1 MTARRRGA
9 ALWPGLTLACLLA
22 VLAFVLSFD
31 ALRIVA
37 LACGV
42 QPALAWMFPLIVDG
56 STLAFTWAT
65 WAFRTRGMGTWYPW
79 LMLVLFSV
87 VSLIGNALHAHPVQ
101 VNGMLLPDWVPPL
114 VMTMPPIALLATT
127 HMIVMAAGRTFDAQP
142 DEPDREPMPD
152 AGGRSAIAPE
162 PEPPAA
168 ESEPEPSAPVPES
181 SEPEP
186 MGETVPAT
194 PEPEPSEPGPEPA
207 TPVPP
212 PPARPVAPPRRG
224 APGGGGAH
232 DRGAGPVFF
241 FGGAPRGRRGGPPT
255 ITIVTRR
262 RPWRRARARA
272 PRHALHGRAS
282 YARGSGR

>member
-87 VSLIGNALHAHPVQ
+87 VTRH
-101 VNGMLLPDWVPPL
+101 
-114 VMTMPPIALLATT
+114 
-127 HMIVMAAGRTFDAQP
+127 
-142 DEPDREPMPD
+142 
-152 AGGRSAIAPE
+152 
-162 PEPPAA
+162 
-168 ESEPEPSAPVPES
+168 
-181 SEPEP
+181 
-186 MGETVPAT
+186 
-194 PEPEPSEPGPEPA
+194 
-207 TPVPP
+207 
-212 PPARPVAPPRRG
+212 RPC
-224 APGGGGAH
+224 
-232 DRGAGPVFF
+232 
-241 FGGAPRGRRGGPPT
+241 
-255 ITIVTRR
+255 
-262 RPWRRARARA
+262 RRARARA

>member
-1 MTARRRGA
+1 MMTRRRGA

-65 WAFRTRGMGTWYPW
+65 WAFRARGMGTWYPW

-127 HMIVMAAGRTFDAQP
+127 HMIVMAAGRTFRRAAGRNRP
-142 DEPDREPMPD
+142 ETD
-152 AGGRSAIAPE
+152 AGRGRTVRDRTGACNAR
-162 PEPPAA
+162 PAA
-168 ESEPEPSAPVPES
+168 ARAAGGQRPGAGRPLGRADERRLTRRWLWL
-181 SEPEP
+181 
-186 MGETVPAT
+186 GPA
-194 PEPEPSEPGPEPA
+194 GML
-207 TPVPP
+207 
-212 PPARPVAPPRRG
+212 RRG
-224 APGGGGAH
+224 
-232 DRGAGPVFF
+232 
-241 FGGAPRGRRGGPPT
+241 PT

-262 RPWRRARARA
+262 RPRRRVRARA

-282 YARGSGR
+282 CARGSGR

>member
-101 VNGMLLPDWVPPL
+101 VNNMLLPDWVPPL

-162 PEPPAA
+162 PEPPA
-168 ESEPEPSAPVPES
+168 
-181 SEPEP
+181 
-186 MGETVPAT
+186 
-194 PEPEPSEPGPEPA
+194 
-207 TPVPP
+207 
-212 PPARPVAPPRRG
+212 RPVAS
-224 APGGGGAH
+224 
-232 DRGAGPVFF
+232 DRELA
-241 FGGAPRGRRGGPPT
+241 
-255 ITIVTRR
+255 
-262 RPWRRARARA
+262 ARWAEQMNV
-272 PRHALHGRAS
+272 G
-282 YARGSGR
+282 

>member
-22 VLAFVLSFD
+22 ALAFVLSFD

-127 HMIVMAAGRTFDAQP
+127 HMIVMAAGRTFDAL
-142 DEPDREPMPD
+142 DETEVVAAGEPD
-152 AGGRSAIAPE
+152 
-162 PEPPAA
+162 
-168 ESEPEPSAPVPES
+168 
-181 SEPEP
+181 
-186 MGETVPAT
+186 GETSDPPNTGDDPVGDAS
-194 PEPEPSEPGPEPA
+194 EPSETGDDAVGDGPVMPEPA
-207 TPVPP
+207 VIADAGPSDTAADD
-212 PPARPVAPPRRG
+212 PARTADDNGSDMVRG
-224 APGGGGAH
+224 
-232 DRGAGPVFF
+232 DRELA
-241 FGGAPRGRRGGPPT
+241 
-255 ITIVTRR
+255 
-262 RPWRRARARA
+262 ARWAREMNV
-272 PRHALHGRAS
+272 G
-282 YARGSGR
+282 

>member
-56 STLAFTWAT
+56 STLAFTWTT

-101 VNGMLLPDWVPPL
+101 VNNMLLPDWVPPL
-114 VMTMPPIALLATT
+114 VMTMPPIALLTTT
-127 HMIVMAAGRTFDAQP
+127 HMIVMAAGRTFDAL
-142 DEPDREPMPD
+142 DETEVVAAGEPDGETSDPPNTGDDPVGDASEPSETGDDAIGDGPVIPEPAVIPD
-152 AGGRSAIAPE
+152 AGPSDT
-162 PEPPAA
+162 AA
-168 ESEPEPSAPVPES
+168 DD
-181 SEPEP
+181 
-186 MGETVPAT
+186 
-194 PEPEPSEPGPEPA
+194 
-207 TPVPP
+207 
-212 PPARPVAPPRRG
+212 PARTADDNGSDMVRG
-224 APGGGGAH
+224 
-232 DRGAGPVFF
+232 DRELA
-241 FGGAPRGRRGGPPT
+241 
-255 ITIVTRR
+255 
-262 RPWRRARARA
+262 ARWAREMNV
-272 PRHALHGRAS
+272 G
-282 YARGSGR
+282 

>member
-101 VNGMLLPDWVPPL
+101 VNNMLLPDWVPPL

-127 HMIVMAAGRTFDAQP
+127 HMIVMAAGRTFDAL
-142 DEPDREPMPD
+142 DETEVMAAGEPD
-152 AGGRSAIAPE
+152 
-162 PEPPAA
+162 
-168 ESEPEPSAPVPES
+168 
-181 SEPEP
+181 
-186 MGETVPAT
+186 GETSDPPNTGDDPVGDAS
-194 PEPEPSEPGPEPA
+194 EPSETVEKTGMHRTCDMKYETPASPASRRVRFRVQFVRHPFASMYLVSASVFGRSGYASIAAAPSSRLVSPLQPE
-207 TPVPP
+207 
-212 PPARPVAPPRRG
+212 
-224 APGGGGAH
+224 
-232 DRGAGPVFF
+232 
-241 FGGAPRGRRGGPPT
+241 
-255 ITIVTRR
+255 
-262 RPWRRARARA
+262 
-272 PRHALHGRAS
+272 S
-282 YARGSGR
+282 CE

>member
-1 MTARRRGA
+1 MRRRRGA

-22 VLAFVLSFD
+22 AFAFVLSFD

-42 QPALAWMFPLIVDG
+42 QPSLAWMFPLIVDG

-101 VNGMLLPDWVPPL
+101 VNGMLLPSWVPPL

-142 DEPDREPMPD
+142 DGTGFEPARDGDGTDSPPLGQGTIIVDSPTTGASAPQSVETADPAPGAGTDEREPVPD
-152 AGGRSAIAPE
+152 
-162 PEPPAA
+162 
-168 ESEPEPSAPVPES
+168 
-181 SEPEP
+181 
-186 MGETVPAT
+186 ETVP
-194 PEPEPSEPGPEPA
+194 P
-207 TPVPP
+207 PVR
-212 PPARPVAPPRRG
+212 PPAS
-224 APGGGGAH
+224 
-232 DRGAGPVFF
+232 DRELA
-241 FGGAPRGRRGGPPT
+241 
-255 ITIVTRR
+255 
-262 RPWRRARARA
+262 ARWAEQMNV
-272 PRHALHGRAS
+272 G
-282 YARGSGR
+282 